1 MAEKPG
7 YMDIWA
13 GRDRSAPGV
22 RLKTLANLRWAAVGG
37 QSAALLF
44 VHLFLEF
51 PFALIPSWGAVLGLA
66 AFNGLLLLHYPR
78 GQQLTGRQASFQLAV
93 DLLQLATLLYL
104 TGGLQNPF
112 SVLILV
118 PVTISATILSARST
132 VSLLLLA
139 FISLSFLAS
148 YHLPLPWSG
157 DGLNLSP
164 VYLWGVVVALA
175 IAMIFITTYAWRVS
189 DEARKRAQAL
199 VATQN
204 ALAKEQKL
212 SALGSLAAAA
222 AHELGTPL
230 GTITLVSKELLRERA
245 GDESLME
252 DLQLLESQ
260 AIRCRDILA
269 NLSRRAKA
277 EDTHFRRTPMAA
289 LVREAAEPYEG
300 QGARIDF
307 SASSSDD
314 SPPPIV
320 ARHPEILHSLGNF
333 IENAARFASSTVN
346 LDLSWD
352 EDHIHLVIADDG
364 PGFDPDVLDTLGEPY
379 LPSKAGPRGGG
390 GGMGMGVFIAATLL
404 DRSGATI
411 VYLNDSD
418 KGALVDITWPRD
430 RIEDTGDAWE
440 KSDEGTA

>member
-1 MAEKPG
+1 MTDTQEQ
-7 YMDIWA
+7 MDIWA

-44 VHLFLEF
+44 VDLFLEF
-51 PFALIPSWGAVLGLA
+51 PFALIPSWAAVIGLA
-66 AFNGLLLLHYPR
+66 AFNGILLLHYPR
-78 GQQLTGRQASFQLAV
+78 GQQLTGKQASFQLAV
-93 DLLQLATLLYL
+93 DLVQLVTLLYL

-132 VSLLLLA
+132 VFLLLLA
-139 FISLSFLAS
+139 FASLSFLAS
-148 YHLPLPWSG
+148 YHLPLPWG
-157 DGLNLSP
+157 GEILNLSA

-175 IAMIFITTYAWRVS
+175 IAMAFITTYAWRVS

-199 VATQN
+199 VATQT

-230 GTITLVSKELLRERA
+230 GTITLISKELLRERTD
-245 GDESLME
+245 DEALRE

-260 AIRCRDILA
+260 ANRCSDILA
-269 NLSRRAKA
+269 NLSRRARA

-289 LVREAAEPYEG
+289 LVREAAEPYEH
-300 QGARIDF
+300 QGPEVQF
-307 SASSSDD
+307 TVSSSDD
-314 SPPPIV
+314 SPAPVV
-320 ARHPEILHSLGNF
+320 ARRPEIIHGIGNF
-333 IENAARFASSTVN
+333 IENAARFAASQVN

-352 EDHIHLVIADDG
+352 TQHIHLVIADDG
-364 PGFDPDVLDTLGEPY
+364 PGFDPDILDTLGEPY
-379 LPSKAGPRGGG
+379 LPSKAGTRGGS

-404 DRSGATI
+404 DRTGATI
-411 VYLNDSD
+411 IYMNDID
-418 KGALVDITWPRD
+418 KGAVVDITWPRTK
-430 RIEDTGDAWE
+430 IEDKGDAWE
-440 KSDEGTA
+440 TA

>member
-1 MAEKPG
+1 MTDTQDQ
-7 YMDIWA
+7 MDIWA

-37 QSAALLF
+37 QAAALLF
-44 VHLFLEF
+44 VYLFLGF
-51 PFALIPSWGAVLGLA
+51 PFALIPSWSAVFGLA
-66 AFNGLLLLHYPR
+66 VFNGILLLHYPR
-78 GQQLTGRQASFQLAV
+78 GQQLTGKQASFQLAV
-93 DLLQLATLLYL
+93 DLLQLVTLLYL

-132 VSLLLLA
+132 VFLLLLA
-139 FISLSFLAS
+139 FASLSFLAS
-148 YHLPLPWSG
+148 YHLPLPWG
-157 DGLNLSP
+157 GETLNLST

-175 IAMIFITTYAWRVS
+175 IAMAFITTYAWRVS

-199 VATQN
+199 VAIQT

-230 GTITLVSKELLRERA
+230 GTITLISKELLRERA
-245 GDESLME
+245 DDEALRE

-260 AIRCRDILA
+260 ANRCSDILA
-269 NLSRRAKA
+269 NLSRRARA

-289 LVREAAEPYEG
+289 LVREAAEPYEH
-300 QGARIDF
+300 QGPEIQF
-307 SASSSDD
+307 TSSSSDD
-314 SPPPIV
+314 SPPPVV
-320 ARHPEILHSLGNF
+320 ARRPEIIHGIGNF
-333 IENAARFASSTVN
+333 IENAARFASSKVN

-352 EDHIHLVIADDG
+352 TQHIHLVIADDG
-364 PGFDPDVLDTLGEPY
+364 PGFDPDILEALGEPY
-379 LPSKAGPRGGG
+379 LPSKAGKRGGS

-404 DRSGATI
+404 DRTGATI
-411 VYLNDSD
+411 LYMNDID
-418 KGALVDITWPRD
+418 KGAIVDITWPRAK
-430 RIEDTGDAWE
+430 IEDKGDAWE
-440 KSDEGTA
+440 TA